1 MPAAFVAGFF
11 LVWKYLRKEETNMPK
26 MKTHSG
32 TKKRFSLTG
41 TGKVAYRKNGRGH
54 LLTSKGARRR
64 RQLRQTGYVFKGIEN
79 TMKKLLPY
87 A

>member
-1 MPAAFVAGFF
+1 
-11 LVWKYLRKEETNMPK
+11 MPK

-32 TKKRFSLTG
+32 TKKRFSMTG

-54 LLTSKGARRR
+54 LLTSKSTRRR
-64 RQLRQTGYVFKGIEN
+64 RQLRMTGYVSHSLEGA
-79 TMKKLLPY
+79 MKKLLPY